1 MSIMGNIPIRQDHSF
16 LSDLKAKVPKLTKQN
31 GIPVSIGMQK
41 LPKSFKIP
49 KIFTES
55 SLKDSLQKAHEKLK
69 T

>member
-49 KIFTES
+49 K
-55 SLKDSLQKAHEKLK
+55 
-69 T
+69 